1 MTLEYSLIDDIQDNL
16 YNKKNKLLEKKR
28 NYKGN
33 KTKKISSFYDSV
45 PNNNETP
52 YNSDDEENA
61 LSDFVPLT
69 NKPISAG
76 VENSKVKEEVLVNKD
91 ESNDTQDNDIVT
103 NEIFNN
109 LEGSYQTKFYNE
121 KDNAHL
127 LQFGNQNIQTDNKS
141 NFNNDLLLKKIN
153 YMISLLEQQQD
164 EKTEK
169 TSEELILYIFLGV
182 FIIFVLDSFSKVGK
196 YIR

>member
-182 FIIFVLDSFSKVGK
+182 SIIFVLDSFSKVGK

>member
-91 ESNDTQDNDIVT
+91 ESNDT
-103 NEIFNN
+103 
-109 LEGSYQTKFYNE
+109 
-121 KDNAHL
+121 
-127 LQFGNQNIQTDNKS
+127 
-141 NFNNDLLLKKIN
+141 
-153 YMISLLEQQQD
+153 
-164 EKTEK
+164 
-169 TSEELILYIFLGV
+169 
-182 FIIFVLDSFSKVGK
+182 
-196 YIR
+196 